1 MSRRFLSTPTLVSFI
16 LGLAIIY
23 FLLSRFSI
31 DLEATQE
38 IIKRSNPSLYVLAIF
53 VHYTTFLFRG
63 QRWRLLLRNAGV
75 ARSKEIYL
83 PSVVGSGRLI
93 LIGWFASSVTWFRI
107 GDAYRAYAYTKES
120 GASFA
125 RSGGTVVA
133 ERLMDI
139 LLVFGLLLIGFL
151 SMLIDSDS
159 RPPRFLLLAGLGLA
173 SLSLLALLGAHL
185 FWKRVAIFLPRKL
198 FRTYVGFRQGVMR
211 SFRLLPQVGIYGL
224 LGWLAEVGRLYLVI
238 KATGLDVGVDL
249 VLFVA
254 IAAALLSATPITPGG
269 LGVVET
275 GIAGILALT
284 LSEGAA
290 VSIALLDR
298 SISYLSVVII
308 GPIALAYHQHIVIKK
323 ARMQSRSPS
332 S

>member
-1 MSRRFLSTPTLVSFI
+1 M
-16 LGLAIIY
+16 Y
-23 FLLSRFSI
+23 FLISRFSI
-31 DLEATQE
+31 DFEATLAT
-38 IIKRSNPSLYVLAIF
+38 IKGSNPILYVLAVL

-75 ARSKEIYL
+75 DRSKEISL
-83 PSVVGSGRLI
+83 PSVFGSGRLI

-139 LLVFGLLLIGFL
+139 LLVFGLLLVGFL
-151 SMLIDSDS
+151 SMLIDADS
-159 RPPRFLLLAGLGLA
+159 SPPRVLLLAGLGLA
-173 SLSLLALLGAHL
+173 GFSLLALLGVHL
-185 FWKRVAIFLPRKL
+185 FWKRVATFLPRRL
-198 FRTYVGFRQGVMR
+198 FRTYVGFRQGIMQ
-211 SFRLLPQVGIYGL
+211 SFRLLPQVGVFGL

-254 IAAALLSATPITPGG
+254 IAAALLSAIPITPGG

-284 LSEGAA
+284 ISEGSAI
-290 VSIALLDR
+290 SIALLDR
-298 SISYLSVVII
+298 SISYLSVVIV
-308 GPIALAYHQHIVIKK
+308 GPIALARHQHIVIKK
-323 ARMQSRSPS
+323 TKSQSRSAS
-332 S
+332 

>member
-1 MSRRFLSTPTLVSFI
+1 MTL
-16 LGLAIIY
+16 G
-23 FLLSRFSI
+23 
-31 DLEATQE
+31 T
-38 IIKRSNPSLYVLAIF
+38 IKRSNPTLYVLAVF

-75 ARSKEIYL
+75 TRSKEIPL
-83 PSVVGSGRLI
+83 PSVIGSARLI

-139 LLVFGLLLIGFL
+139 LLICGLLLIGFM

-159 RPPRFLLLAGLGLA
+159 RPPRILLVAGLGLA
-173 SLSLLALLGAHL
+173 GFSLLGLLGLHL
-185 FWKRVAIFLPRKL
+185 FWKRVATFLPRRL
-198 FRTYVGFRQGVMR
+198 FRTYVGFRQGIIQ
-211 SFRLLPQVGIYGL
+211 SFRLLPQVGVFGL

-238 KATGLDVGVDL
+238 NATGLDVGIDL

-254 IAAALLSATPITPGG
+254 IAGALLSATPITPGG

-284 LSEGAA
+284 MPEGAA

-298 SISYLSVVII
+298 SISYLSVVML
-308 GPIALAYHQHIVIKK
+308 GPVALAYHQHIVIKK
-323 ARMQSRSPS
+323 PRIESRLAS
-332 S
+332 

>member
-1 MSRRFLSTPTLVSFI
+1 MTL
-16 LGLAIIY
+16 G
-23 FLLSRFSI
+23 
-31 DLEATQE
+31 T
-38 IIKRSNPSLYVLAIF
+38 IKRSNPTLYVLAVF

-75 ARSKEIYL
+75 TRSNEIPL
-83 PSVVGSGRLI
+83 PSVIGSARLI

-139 LLVFGLLLIGFL
+139 MLVFGLLLIGFM
-151 SMLIDSDS
+151 SMLVDSDS
-159 RPPRFLLLAGLGLA
+159 RPPQILLVAGLGLVGFT
-173 SLSLLALLGAHL
+173 LLGLLGLHL
-185 FWKRVAIFLPRKL
+185 FWKRVATFLPRRL
-198 FRTYVGFRQGVMR
+198 FRTYVGFRQGIIQ
-211 SFRLLPQVGIYGL
+211 SFRLLPQVGVFGL

-238 KATGLDVGVDL
+238 KATGLDVGIDL
-249 VLFVA
+249 VLFGA
-254 IAAALLSATPITPGG
+254 IAGALLSATPITPGG

-284 LSEGAA
+284 MPEGAA

-298 SISYLSVVII
+298 SISYLSVVML
-308 GPIALAYHQHIVIKK
+308 GPVALAYHQHIVIKK
-323 ARMQSRSPS
+323 TRIESRLAS
-332 S
+332 

>member
-1 MSRRFLSTPTLVSFI
+1 MPTLFSFL

-23 FLLSRFSI
+23 FLISRFSI
-31 DLEATQE
+31 DLEATLG
-38 IIKRSNPSLYVLAIF
+38 IIKRSNPALYLLAIF

-75 ARSKEIYL
+75 TRSKEISL
-83 PSVVGSGRLI
+83 PSVIGSGRLI

-151 SMLIDSDS
+151 SILTDSDN
-159 RPPRFLLLAGLGLA
+159 RPPRILLIVGLGLA
-173 SLSLLALLGAHL
+173 GVSLLSLLGLHL
-185 FWKRVAIFLPRKL
+185 FWKRVATFFPRRL
-198 FRTYVGFRQGVMR
+198 FRTYVGFRQGIIQ
-211 SFRLLPQVGIYGL
+211 SFKLLPQVGVFGL
-224 LGWLAEVGRLYLVI
+224 LGWLVEVGRLYLVI
-238 KATGLDVGVDL
+238 KATGLDVGIDL

-254 IAAALLSATPITPGG
+254 IAGALLSATPITPGG

-284 LSEGAA
+284 ISEGAA

-298 SISYLSVVII
+298 SISYLSVVIV

-323 ARMQSRSPS
+323 TRIESRLAS
-332 S
+332 

>member
-1 MSRRFLSTPTLVSFI
+1 M
-16 LGLAIIY
+16 Y
-23 FLLSRFSI
+23 FLISRFSI
-31 DLEATQE
+31 DFEATLGT
-38 IIKRSNPSLYVLAIF
+38 IKGSNPILYVLAVL

-75 ARSKEIYL
+75 DRSKEISL
-83 PSVVGSGRLI
+83 PSVFGSGRLI

-139 LLVFGLLLIGFL
+139 LLVFGLLLVGFL
-151 SMLIDSDS
+151 SMLIDADS
-159 RPPRFLLLAGLGLA
+159 SPPRVLLLAGLGLA
-173 SLSLLALLGAHL
+173 GFSLLALLGVHL
-185 FWKRVAIFLPRKL
+185 FWKRVATFLPRRL
-198 FRTYVGFRQGVMR
+198 FRTYVGFRQGIMQ
-211 SFRLLPQVGIYGL
+211 SFRLLPQIGVFGL

-284 LSEGAA
+284 ISEGSA

-298 SISYLSVVII
+298 SISYLSVVIV
-308 GPIALAYHQHIVIKK
+308 GPIALARHQHIVIKK
-323 ARMQSRSPS
+323 TKSQSRSAS
-332 S
+332 

>member
-1 MSRRFLSTPTLVSFI
+1 MTL
-16 LGLAIIY
+16 G
-23 FLLSRFSI
+23 
-31 DLEATQE
+31 T
-38 IIKRSNPSLYVLAIF
+38 IKRSNPTLYVLAVF

-75 ARSKEIYL
+75 TRSNEIPL
-83 PSVVGSGRLI
+83 PSVIGSARLI

-139 LLVFGLLLIGFL
+139 LLICGLLLIGFM

-159 RPPRFLLLAGLGLA
+159 RPPRILLVAGLGLA
-173 SLSLLALLGAHL
+173 GFSLLGLLGLHL
-185 FWKRVAIFLPRKL
+185 FWKRVATFLPRRL
-198 FRTYVGFRQGVMR
+198 FRTYVGFRQGIIQ
-211 SFRLLPQVGIYGL
+211 SFRLLPQVGVFGL

-238 KATGLDVGVDL
+238 NATGLDVGIDL

-254 IAAALLSATPITPGG
+254 IAGALLSATPITPGG

-284 LSEGAA
+284 MPEGAA

-298 SISYLSVVII
+298 SISYLSVVML
-308 GPIALAYHQHIVIKK
+308 GPVALAYHQHIVIKK
-323 ARMQSRSPS
+323 TRIESRLAS
-332 S
+332 

>member
-1 MSRRFLSTPTLVSFI
+1 M
-16 LGLAIIY
+16 Y
-23 FLLSRFSI
+23 FLISRFSI
-31 DLEATQE
+31 DFEATLGT
-38 IIKRSNPSLYVLAIF
+38 IKGSNPILYVLAVL

-75 ARSKEIYL
+75 DRSKEISL
-83 PSVVGSGRLI
+83 PSVFGSGRLI

-139 LLVFGLLLIGFL
+139 LLVFGLLLVGFL

-159 RPPRFLLLAGLGLA
+159 SPPRVLLLAGLGLA
-173 SLSLLALLGAHL
+173 GFSLLALLGVHL
-185 FWKRVAIFLPRKL
+185 FWKRVATFLPRRL
-198 FRTYVGFRQGVMR
+198 FRTYVGFRQGIMQ
-211 SFRLLPQVGIYGL
+211 SFRLLPQVGVFGL

-284 LSEGAA
+284 ISEGSA

-298 SISYLSVVII
+298 SISYLSVVIV
-308 GPIALAYHQHIVIKK
+308 GPIALARHQHIVIKK
-323 ARMQSRSPS
+323 TKSQSRSAS
-332 S
+332 